1 MSYSILNAEQ
11 DLSGILH
18 GTNLN
23 NVINLFSVFNRAARQ
38 VLLDVDPSET
48 IRIVP
53 IGTPLFTNVYDY
65 PLPVDVKGNKVVD
78 IAPQVNRTIQDIFV
92 QSYNQQFDTTKLWTL
107 QDSFTVQFNSS
118 IKTIRINAP
127 TIYPP
132 PVPITLAEGVNV
144 NGTWTTGGNASNIS
158 TNNINFVA
166 GGGSVMFNLN
176 HTGTPGSTG
185 YIENSTLATQNLS
198 EFLNQAVQFLYTSLP
213 TASSFSGVE
222 LRFGSDA
229 SDYYVLSTNVTQENT
244 IFQNGW
250 NLLQYP
256 WVNMTTVGSPNPSA
270 ITYCRVTWTYDGTLQ
285 TGVLL
290 NSVVST
296 LGQIFNMSYYSKYLF
311 RDAITGAYQETVTD
325 TSNLLNL
332 DTDSYNL
339 FLYQTAY
346 LLVQQQQGLS
356 GLFFDANYFLQFYQE
371 AVQRYKTMYKSQTQ
385 KPMATY
391 YKQPNAGYGQWVGRS
406 RYGY

>member
-158 TNNINFVA
+158 TNNIN
-166 GGGSVMFNLN
+166 NIDIHN
-176 HTGTPGSTG
+176 
-185 YIENSTLATQNLS
+185 
-198 EFLNQAVQFLYTSLP
+198 
-213 TASSFSGVE
+213 
-222 LRFGSDA
+222 
-229 SDYYVLSTNVTQENT
+229 
-244 IFQNGW
+244 
-250 NLLQYP
+250 
-256 WVNMTTVGSPNPSA
+256 
-270 ITYCRVTWTYDGTLQ
+270 
-285 TGVLL
+285 
-290 NSVVST
+290 
-296 LGQIFNMSYYSKYLF
+296 
-311 RDAITGAYQETVTD
+311 
-325 TSNLLNL
+325 
-332 DTDSYNL
+332 
-339 FLYQTAY
+339 
-346 LLVQQQQGLS
+346 
-356 GLFFDANYFLQFYQE
+356 FFINIL
-371 AVQRYKTMYKSQTQ
+371 
-385 KPMATY
+385 
-391 YKQPNAGYGQWVGRS
+391 
-406 RYGY
+406 